1 MTRFCVDCD
10 ECIHRSE
17 DCLCD
22 ISENDEECPL
32 EDIKNKYIGGKKN
45 WEKNII

>member
-22 ISENDEECPL
+22 ISENDEDCPL
-32 EDIKNKYIGGKKN
+32 ETLETSNKNNGGKEN
-45 WEKNII
+45 EQS